1 MDLLCRFAPSPNG
14 ALHLGHAFSAL
25 CNERVA
31 ERIGARCLLRLEDI
45 DTARCTPAL
54 ERGILDDLRWFGF
67 PFAEPVRRQ
76 SACFPAYEAALA
88 RLADR
93 DLLFPCFCTRGDI
106 LRALGNR
113 PDWPR
118 DPDGSPLYP
127 GTCRTLSPAAR
138 AARLAAGEPHALRL
152 DMGRALGATDSP
164 LGWTEFWEGQE
175 AVRIAARPTRWG
187 DAVLRRKDIPASY
200 HIAVVLDDADQG
212 ISDIVRGADLF
223 AATALHRLLQALLG
237 LPEPRYHH
245 HRLVLDSTGQKLSKS
260 RDAVPLAA
268 LRRQGLTP
276 EDVREMLDAMM
287 GPPAAQGS
295 SVVSQ

>member
-1 MDLLCRFAPSPNG
+1 MHLLCRFAPSPNG
-14 ALHLGHAFSAL
+14 PLHLGHAYSAL

-67 PFAEPVRRQ
+67 PFSEPVRRQ
-76 SACFPAYEAALA
+76 SACFATYEAALA
-88 RLADR
+88 QLAAR
-93 DLLFPCFCTRGDI
+93 ELLFPCFCTRVDI
-106 LRALGNR
+106 FRAIGED
-113 PDWPR
+113 PAWSR

-127 GTCRTLSPAAR
+127 GTCR
-138 AARLAAGEPHALRL
+138 RLASAERAQRIAAGQPHALRL
-152 DMGRALGATDSP
+152 DMARALDSVHGP
-164 LGWTEFWEGQE
+164 LGWTEFWEGPQGT
-175 AVRIAARPTRWG
+175 RIAGKPARWG

-200 HIAVVLDDADQG
+200 HVAVVVDDADQG
-212 ISDIVRGADLF
+212 ITDIVRGADLF
-223 AATALHRLLQALLG
+223 EATGLHRLLQALLG

-245 HRLVLDSTGQKLSKS
+245 HRLVLDAAGQKLSKS

-268 LRRQGLTP
+268 LRAQGLAPT
-276 EDVREMLDAMM
+276 DVRRRLDALM